1 MASVATAPVVLAALG
16 LLLGAREASA
26 DFLPGTPCPDGF
38 TCFSAEPRDGACKH
52 PDVVLD
58 QEMKVTRVDGNQ
70 FSPERERACLQ
81 QTAGSAIRSSAGLH
95 LKLDNAK
102 SRLFKD
108 KADCERSPDTCE
120 RFSLY
125 DYFPNGRLF
134 LVHEQGY
141 ESDAWFLVSQRDG
154 RKQRVV
160 APPGYSPQ
168 KRWLASVYATEGPDD
183 ANNGFD
189 ILPAD
194 MDANEPAIHYRPA
207 DYELWEFVRWDGENR
222 LLLNVTVHEYGGS
235 ALVTRPA
242 EVGLVNGK
250 WVLNKWS
257 PR

>member
-1 MASVATAPVVLAALG
+1 MASADIVRVFLAALG
-16 LLLGAREASA
+16 LAMGACEASA
-26 DFLPGTPCPDGF
+26 EFLPGTPCPEGF
-38 TCFSAEPRDGACKH
+38 TCFSAEPRDGVCQH
-52 PDVVLD
+52 PDVILD
-58 QEMKVTRVDGNQ
+58 KEMKVTRVDGDQ
-70 FSPERERACLQ
+70 FSPERERACIA
-81 QTAGSAIRSSAGLH
+81 QTVGSVVRSDTGLH

-102 SRLFKD
+102 SRSFKD

-125 DYFPNGRLF
+125 DYFPKGRLF
-134 LVHEQGY
+134 LVHDQGY
-141 ESDAWFLVSQRDG
+141 ESDAWFMVSQRDG
-154 RKQRVV
+154 RKQRIV

-194 MDANEPAIHYRPA
+194 MNTNEPAIHYRPT
-207 DYELWEFVRWDGENR
+207 DYELWEFVRWDGEDR
-222 LLLNVTVHEYGGS
+222 LLLNVTVHENGSS

-242 EVGLVNGK
+242 EASLMKGK
-250 WVLNKWS
+250 WVLNKSS